1 MITGRDV
8 ISIGAAYNSCQDMP
22 ARLCS
27 WRFSFPGDVFHIP
40 GKIECTVG
48 LFPGEDVTLHH
59 PQIGDSCEDVKLWL
73 YLQTY
78 S

>member
-1 MITGRDV
+1 
-8 ISIGAAYNSCQDMP
+8 MP

-59 PQIGDSCEDVKLWL
+59 PQIGDSCEDLMRGLLLLGTKRTRVGERKASSWCKKR
-73 YLQTY
+73 Y
-78 S
+78 